1 MKGFIN
7 RNDLVYLV
15 GLLFLFTGIAS
26 EFSWGAALIVIGAI
40 VTGAGIATSFYVTW
54 LSSRTKK

>member
-1 MKGFIN
+1 MKNYN
-7 RNDLVYLV
+7 RNDLAYLA
-15 GLLFLFTGIAS
+15 GLLFLFSGITR

-40 VTGAGIATSFYVTW
+40 VTGTGIATSFYVTW